1 MDNKQWKEGLYKKF
15 NVLPQWVVMNDIFG
29 KDDTKSKG
37 CISTTKAGT
46 NSSKLSL
53 LHADTHNYVPAA
65 W

>member
-1 MDNKQWKEGLYKKF
+1 
-15 NVLPQWVVMNDIFG
+15 MNDIFG